1 MVGHHVS
8 LSMLVAIDSLCGG
21 EWIYS
26 TYCTVACGYDILRI
40 RRRRHLSAD
49 WHLVCGVIDLEIC
62 LRDIFS
68 ATACSRCEYNT
79 MDEYTLLSRQH

>member
-1 MVGHHVS
+1 MVGHHVP
-8 LSMLVAIDSLCGG
+8 LSMLVVIDSLCGG